1 MQGLGVHWEMWI
13 MAMGGMTNPEVLR
26 AATIDGARIIGIDQD
41 LGSIEEG
48 KLADLVILQGNPL
61 EEIRNTNTI
70 RYVMKNGEFFNGDTL
85 DQIWPEEKKL
95 APFWWWPEEE
105 L

>member
-1 MQGLGVHWEMWI
+1 M
-13 MAMGGMTNPEVLR
+13 
-26 AATIDGARIIGIDQD
+26 
-41 LGSIEEG
+41 
-48 KLADLVILQGNPL
+48 ILQGNPL

-105 L
+105 R